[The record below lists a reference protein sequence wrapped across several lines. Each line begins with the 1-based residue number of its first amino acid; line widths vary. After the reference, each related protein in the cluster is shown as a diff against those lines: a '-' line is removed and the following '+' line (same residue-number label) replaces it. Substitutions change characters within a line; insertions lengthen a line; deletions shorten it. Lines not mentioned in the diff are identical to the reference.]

1 MDITIASSVEYATY
15 QGAEFELQV
24 KCTAQQD
31 LRRTDVMAWTMKAK
45 PYSKLTSPKRYIPT
59 YLGVLLVPEDPDS
72 WLDQDEDRLLTNSRM
87 YWAKASDLVPV
98 SQDTE
103 SRTVHIP
110 RNNLFDVPQLLGIMK
125 SIGEGGAR

>member
-1 MDITIASSVEYATY
+1 M
-15 QGAEFELQV
+15 
-24 KCTAQQD
+24 
-31 LRRTDVMAWTMKAK
+31 
-45 PYSKLTSPKRYIPT
+45 
-59 YLGVLLVPEDPDS
+59 LLVPEDPDS

-125 SIGEGGAR
+125 SIGEGGVR